1 MQVTLEWMSYWFAK
15 FNTDYFRG
23 GLPQPRLA
31 LSKSKTRLGSMSC
44 KKRVRLFRTECYGY
58 TIRLSNYYDQT
69 ERQYQNVLLHE
80 MIHYSIA
87 YARIKDT
94 SPHGTVFRGMMENL
108 NRKYGWEVSVTTSMK
123 VVPRAGGVPK
133 NKTYLVLALET
144 SDGKSF
150 LSVVN
155 PRFARQL
162 EEQTILVRTIK
173 EHHWLRTTNPYFS
186 DFPAV
191 RSLRAKRVS
200 RDVYEHFAK
209 DLSLESSL

>member
-1 MQVTLEWMSYWFAK
+1 MQVTLEWMSHWFAK
-15 FNTDYFRG
+15 FNTDYFG
-23 GLPQPRLA
+23 GRLPRPRLT

-44 KKRVRLFRTECYGY
+44 KKRVRLFRTECCDY

-87 YARIKDT
+87 YTRLKDT

-108 NRKYGWEVSVTTSMK
+108 NRKYGWEISVTTPMK
-123 VVPRAGGVPK
+123 TTPRAGGIPR

-144 SDGKSF
+144 SDGKNF

-162 EEQTILVRTIK
+162 EGQIMLVRKIRK
-173 EHHWLRTTNPYFS
+173 HHWLRTASPYFS

-191 RSLRAKRVS
+191 RSLRARRVS
-200 RDVYEHFAK
+200 REVYERFAK
-209 DLSLESSL
+209 DLSLKGSL

>member
-1 MQVTLEWMSYWFAK
+1 MQITLEWMSHWFAK
-15 FNTDYFRG
+15 FNADYFGG

-44 KKRVRLFRTECYGY
+44 KKRVRLFRTECCDY

-87 YARIKDT
+87 YTRLKDT
-94 SPHGTVFRGMMENL
+94 SPHGIVFRGMMENL
-108 NRKYGWEVSVTTSMK
+108 NRKYGWEISVTTSMK
-123 VVPRAGGVPK
+123 ATPRAGGVPK

-144 SDGKSF
+144 WDGKNF

-155 PRFARQL
+155 PRFAGQL
-162 EEQTILVRTIK
+162 ERQIVLVNKIK
-173 EHHWLRTTNPYFS
+173 AHHWLRTKSSYFS

-200 RDVYEHFAK
+200 REVYERFAK
-209 DLSLESSL
+209 DLPLESTL